1 MSLVM
6 EYLSDCG
13 GPTGACSSLRSEVHR
28 YKLPLQQPLPPNLP
42 FPANFDLMHSFAERV
57 YPRLPG
63 WAGWR
68 RVLRYMAVSLSD
80 AAVRNRLMPVVMRV
94 RMIFIIPPQHLQRI
108 AGRVSVCLVWLF

>member
-1 MSLVM
+1 
-6 EYLSDCG
+6 
-13 GPTGACSSLRSEVHR
+13 
-28 YKLPLQQPLPPNLP
+28 
-42 FPANFDLMHSFAERV
+42 MHSFAERV

-108 AGRVSVCLVWLF
+108 VGRGCGGRITIRLSSCTSAISLLLGCKRPKLRARR